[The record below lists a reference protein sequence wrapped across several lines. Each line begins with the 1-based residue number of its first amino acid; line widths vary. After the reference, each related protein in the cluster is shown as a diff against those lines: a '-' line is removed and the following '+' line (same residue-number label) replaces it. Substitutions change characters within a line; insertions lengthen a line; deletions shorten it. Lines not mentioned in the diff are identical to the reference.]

1 MMNEMRQR
9 LEKYVDAIIKAEEA
23 KFQRFL
29 SNIAFIV
36 LCLSA
41 LSTYIVVI
49 SNSPALTAFALFI
62 LYLSVGYRLNN
73 KLKEKEEKAKR
84 TQELLHPTEGEEG
97 AYNAAKKAINDSM
110 NAFGKKFL
118 GLRRKDEI
126 ANDIDKDYEC
136 NSDGIK

>member
-1 MMNEMRQR
+1 MMNEMKQR

-29 SNIAFIV
+29 CNIAFTV
-36 LCLSA
+36 LALSTM
-41 LSTYIVVI
+41 STYIVVI
-49 SNSPALTAFALFI
+49 SNSPALTTLAL
-62 LYLSVGYRLNN
+62 LVVYLSVGYLWN
-73 KLKEKEEKAKR
+73 KNLKEKEEKAKIA
-84 TQELLHPTEGEEG
+84 QELLHPTEGEEG

-126 ANDIDKDYEC
+126 ANGIDKDYEC
-136 NSDGIK
+136 NRDDNK